1 MNLWA
6 QRVLGRVVSLRE
18 DETKVAL
25 LMFAYSFL
33 AMTAHNILR
42 PVTGSTFIDQLGA
55 DNQPFVQLAVG
66 VFSGVL
72 MHWYSNA
79 ARWLPRRRVVPIT
92 QLALV
97 GLLVVLWALLRTGA
111 VWVTVALY

>member
-1 MNLWA
+1 MNLWV

-33 AMTAHNILR
+33 AMTAHNILK

-66 VFSGVL
+66 SVHRRADALVQQRRPEAAPPARHSD
-72 MHWYSNA
+72 HA
-79 ARWLPRRRVVPIT
+79 ARDRGTPRR
-92 QLALV
+92 
-97 GLLVVLWALLRTGA
+97 VLGRCSEPARSG
-111 VWVTVALY
+111 

>member
-1 MNLWA
+1 MNLWV

-33 AMTAHNILR
+33 AMTVYNILKPDHR
-42 PVTGSTFIDQLGA
+42 IHFIDRLGA

-66 VFSGVL
+66 FVHGVL
-72 MHWYSNA
+72 MHW
-79 ARWLPRRRVVPIT
+79 
-92 QLALV
+92 
-97 GLLVVLWALLRTGA
+97 
-111 VWVTVALY
+111 